1 MEISELRDV
10 DKLKRWELLY
20 EDVYLVLLNETAP
33 LPFRSELFAFDAST
47 LKLLWKLTPDRPEHD
62 SIMSVW
68 IRDGN
73 LFAGSWACFTY
84 RLDRRTGAVL
94 DRKFTK

>member
-1 MEISELRDV
+1 MRIAELSDV
-10 DKLKRWELLY
+10 DTLKRWELLY
-20 EDVYLVLLNETAP
+20 EDVHLVLLNDTAP

-47 LKLLWKLTPDRPEHD
+47 LNLLWKLTPDRPEED

-73 LFAGSWACFTY
+73 LFAASWSCLTY
-84 RLDRRTGAVL
+84 CLDRRTGAVL